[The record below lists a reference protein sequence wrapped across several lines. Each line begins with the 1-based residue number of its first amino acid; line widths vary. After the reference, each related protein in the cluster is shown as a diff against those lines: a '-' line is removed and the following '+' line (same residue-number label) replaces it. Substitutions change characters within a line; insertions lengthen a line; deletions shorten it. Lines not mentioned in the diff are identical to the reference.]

1 MTNSS
6 PSPVT
11 GQKARRQHSKEYKE
25 RAIALARDPE
35 VGFRRAAKDLGLNE
49 SLLRKWADL
58 STNEGA
64 EAFRG
69 NGNRTVEGEQIAALQ
84 REVRILREERDI
96 LKKAT
101 EFFVKERK

>member
-1 MTNSS
+1 MTQSS
-6 PSPVT
+6 PPT
-11 GQKARRQHSKEYKE
+11 PGQKVRRTYTKEFKAN
-25 RAIALARDPE
+25 AIALARKPE
-35 VGFRRAAKDLGLNE
+35 VGFRRAAKDLDLHE

-58 STNEGA
+58 SATEGS

-69 NGNRTVEGEQIAALQ
+69 HGVRTEQDAKIAALE

>member
-1 MTNSS
+1 MTDSLTSS
-6 PSPVT
+6 VA
-11 GQKARRQHSKEYKE
+11 GQKARRQHTKEYKQK
-25 RAIALARDPE
+25 AVALARDPE

-58 STNEGA
+58 TASEGA

-69 NGNRTVEGEQIAALQ
+69 NGHRTVEGERIAALE

>member
-1 MTNSS
+1 MSNPSS
-6 PSPVT
+6 SSTVPT
-11 GQKARRQHSKEYKE
+11 DRRKHSKEFKE
-25 RAIALARDPE
+25 QAIALARKPE
-35 VGFRRAAKDLGLNE
+35 VGFRRAAQDLGINE

-58 STNEGA
+58 SALEGS

-69 NGNRTVEGEQIAALQ
+69 QGVRTAQDARIAALE
-84 REVRILREERDI
+84 RENRILREERDI

>member
-1 MTNSS
+1 MTDSS
-6 PSPVT
+6 TSPVA
-11 GQKARRQHSKEYKE
+11 GQKARRQHTKDYKQK
-25 RAIALARDPE
+25 AIALAGDPE
-35 VGFRRAAKDLGLNE
+35 VGFCRAAKDLRLNE

-58 STNEGA
+58 SDNEGA

-69 NGNRTVEGEQIAALQ
+69 NGKRTEEGEQIAALQ